1 MKIYLVE
8 VLISLS
14 LCVEQTLLESIE
26 IRRFIGE
33 DEDSFYI
40 PRTVCDLDSRYE
52 QFCASGHDLCE
63 SCEINNLFHNE
74 DKIEPLRV
82 LSKTE
87 EEQTKLNKKEC
98 YISPDISWYIGC
110 DGKRETLKANQ
121 LQTSFGLEWN
131 QGRRKAYF
139 LKVLDDSYQGQIIK
153 LGIRCPSGLPGYN
166 NSCLL
171 FKVQG
176 NFSCP
181 LGKQETDKLFST
193 TAALAETT
201 STPSKMPRETS
212 TQTKQ
217 SSTEGRFQ
225 PSSGVRQTDDSSSK
239 VPVIVGVTASIIFTI
254 VLLVVAF
261 LICRRYKSRQEKH
274 ESKKKVMGWML
285 RKRNPTANS
294 ETAMQDYGIPSWED
308 QDDKGPVYAVIA
320 FPEKHSKDEKK
331 EPFHCVVE
339 EAALIDKE
347 TDRSG
352 ASKNPKSE
360 KHFNEDHIYAEVK
373 NRKKRRVENS
383 LKLPDFI
390 NLIENSHS
398 GSSEDE
404 TGPVLEIL
412 GPYVRG
418 AQEPDLPEF
427 TPEKPVYFTL
437 EECFSHTLKRTND
450 DLECGDGPI
459 FRLVGGPDQ
468 YRAICTEA
476 LVYYTLNESE
486 QDDENDNNSK
496 FTIGQVFDELE
507 ERFLNKDGEPG
518 STNPER
524 PEHIPE
530 KSYTGRQLANAS
542 EPVYNFLEEL
552 FPKGTPTFSR
562 GTIRNEDGPIYFHLR
577 RLKSNHSK
585 ATRIQ
590 PKWRDVEDENP
601 TGADGNKKTNPVY
614 TRAPAFNTL
623 ERSDYDKQND
633 GNDMFT
639 IEEAFDQLQDRYL
652 KNPEEAKNA
661 SLERPGLVPQ
671 ARSSNDKL
679 TGDSEGTGEPGNK
692 VLGKKETLPF
702 QLLSN
707 HDGPVYLHLRRLKSN
722 HSKATRIR
730 PQLENEGEC
739 GGKEGQDNTDKV
751 HHENVPIYAR
761 APVFYTLKR
770 SGIEKQNNNNTLVT
784 IEQAFDELK
793 DRYFEKPEGAR
804 NSDPKNASVHLQKDY
819 LDSEQT
825 KNSIAEPK
833 PMLNLLE
840 QVRGQETSKF
850 QSLSDHDGP
859 VYLHLRRLKSN
870 HSKATRI
877 RPRLEGESECSA
889 VRDQT
894 RKGVDED
901 GGRDPIYARA
911 PVFYTLK
918 RSGSDKQAKEN
929 NLVTIEQ
936 AFNQLEDRYLKKQ
949 EEAENSSLEGPSLM
963 LKSRCLD
970 RKGVNYSA
978 GTSEPVLNNIFDEV
992 CGKEIQ
998 TFSPISNYRGPIYFN
1013 LRRLKSNHSRAT
1025 RIQSEW
1031 EDEPVYSVI
1040 EEKYLK
1046 GTEGK
1051 DTSKEEPIYLTLEQ
1065 LCSDTLKRDTSDS
1078 QDEDELDDDIF
1089 VARYLESTEDADSS
1103 ARPVFYSLDTFR
1115 TKKFAR
1121 KSSNESLK

>member
-1 MKIYLVE
+1 MTDVSSTVYNLQPTRSSSSAFLVTPTASGSPIVANPAQRTSVTLPRTSKGTPRVEVSSKSSTVSVSSWITRAFSSPSILSGHVPGVLLSTQILPTVKAPLVVIEFSSPAIKGQATPIVLPPTGPSTESVTLEPKIPPNVSGGRKGENNSLHIGISTGITTFVIVTVIIVGYLVY
-8 VLISLS
+8 
-14 LCVEQTLLESIE
+14 
-26 IRRFIGE
+26 RRQ
-33 DEDSFYI
+33 
-40 PRTVCDLDSRYE
+40 R
-52 QFCASGHDLCE
+52 
-63 SCEINNLFHNE
+63 
-74 DKIEPLRV
+74 
-82 LSKTE
+82 
-87 EEQTKLNKKEC
+87 
-98 YISPDISWYIGC
+98 
-110 DGKRETLKANQ
+110 
-121 LQTSFGLEWN
+121 
-131 QGRRKAYF
+131 
-139 LKVLDDSYQGQIIK
+139 
-153 LGIRCPSGLPGYN
+153 
-166 NSCLL
+166 
-171 FKVQG
+171 
-176 NFSCP
+176 
-181 LGKQETDKLFST
+181 
-193 TAALAETT
+193 
-201 STPSKMPRETS
+201 SKMPLRPRSVSQETKIS
-212 TQTKQ
+212 VISPTTN
-217 SSTEGRFQ
+217 S
-225 PSSGVRQTDDSSSK
+225 PSDEDD
-239 VPVIVGVTASIIFTI
+239 TI
-254 VLLVVAF
+254 
-261 LICRRYKSRQEKH
+261 RRSPMF
-274 ESKKKVMGWML
+274 V
-285 RKRNPTANS
+285 
-294 ETAMQDYGIPSWED
+294 QDYGIPSWED
-308 QDDKGPVYAVIA
+308 KEDKGPVYAVIA

-331 EPFHCVVE
+331 EPFYCVVE

-347 TDRSG
+347 TERSG

-373 NRKKRRVENS
+373 NRKKRPVEDS

-390 NLIENSHS
+390 NLKENSHC

-427 TPEKPVYFTL
+427 TLEKPVYFTL
-437 EECFSHTLKRTND
+437 EECFSDTFRRTND

-486 QDDENDNNSK
+486 QDEENDNSSK

-518 STNPER
+518 STSPER
-524 PEHIPE
+524 PEPIPE
-530 KSYTGRQLANAS
+530 TSYTGRQLANAS

-590 PKWRDVEDENP
+590 PKWRDMEDEIP

-614 TRAPAFNTL
+614 TRAPAFYTL
-623 ERSDYDKQND
+623 ERSDSDKQND
-633 GNDMFT
+633 SNDMFT
-639 IEEAFDQLQDRYL
+639 IEQAFDQLQDRYL
-652 KNPEEAKNA
+652 RNPEENKNL
-661 SLERPGLVPQ
+661 SLERPELVRQ
-671 ARSSNDKL
+671 ARSSNDNG

-692 VLGKKETLPF
+692 VLGGKETVPF

-739 GGKEGQDNTDKV
+739 GGKEGQDKTDKG
-751 HHENVPIYAR
+751 HYENIPIYAR

-770 SGIEKQNNNNTLVT
+770 SGTEEQNNNNTLVT

-804 NSDPKNASVHLQKDY
+804 NSDPKNSSVHLQKDY

-840 QVRGQETSKF
+840 QVRGQGTSKF

-877 RPRLEGESECSA
+877 RPRLEDESECSA
-889 VRDQT
+889 VRDKT
-894 RKGVDED
+894 RKVADED

-929 NLVTIEQ
+929 NLFTIEQ
-936 AFNQLEDRYLKKQ
+936 AFDQLEDRYLKKQ
-949 EEAENSSLEGPSLM
+949 EEAENSSFEGPSLM

-970 RKGVNYSA
+970 RKGANYSA

-1013 LRRLKSNHSRAT
+1013 LRRLKSNHSKAT

-1031 EDEPVYSVI
+1031 EDEPAYSVI
-1040 EEKYLK
+1040 EEQYLK

-1051 DTSKEEPIYLTLEQ
+1051 GTSKEEPIYLTLEE
-1065 LCSDTLKRDTSDS
+1065 LCSDTLKRDTSDN
-1078 QDEDELDDDIF
+1078 QDDDELDDDIF

-1115 TKKFAR
+1115 TKKFER
-1121 KSSNESLK
+1121 KSSNESQC